1 MFIYGSDRLGGK
13 MDINGFIEELDS
25 LYTER
30 RINDVEPFF
39 NESIEQAKKEN
50 DLAAQFTILNEMM
63 GFFRD
68 TSQFEKSIKAC
79 NDCIELMKKMGIEGT
94 VDYATSL
101 QNVANAY
108 RAAGK
113 LAESL
118 EVYKEV
124 FSIYNE
130 NIPSDDYRMAS
141 LNNNIALLYQEM
153 NDFPMA
159 VQHLKKAL
167 SIIEKIEGMDIEVAT
182 TYTNLA
188 ASLIEINQV
197 SQAEDYLKKAL
208 EIFDRDE
215 VKNFHYS
222 GALCAMA
229 SVKCSLKQYE
239 EAAKLYEKALP
250 EIEANM
256 GRGSAYNITK
266 ENLAKVFDKIKEE
279 KKELTG
285 IELAKSFYE
294 EYGKDMIHNNFSEY
308 EDKIAVGFV
317 GEGSERFGFDDV
329 YSRDHDFGPGFC
341 MWITEDV
348 YEKIGEKLQD
358 EDYKIATVTN
368 GEVFRDDLG
377 YFSKIRKKFENQ
389 PFKARLVKLAR
400 QLGAMAQT
408 GQSNYERAMARKDY
422 VTAQIC
428 ISDFMKETMKC
439 VYILN
444 NKFAPYYK
452 WLFKGVSRLDGT
464 EKIVSL
470 LEKLSQ
476 LPAQKNAWD
485 GYLYDNTKFNEKD
498 EKAII
503 MEEIAKIIIDKLLEL
518 KLIKNRNSNF
528 LNGYVRPI
536 MDLAEGKVEMFDR
549 EKTIDKI
556 VKLEFEAFDKVQN
569 VGGRASCQNNWPFFY
584 VMRKSQYMTW
594 TDEML
599 ECICNL
605 WEENK
610 AKGWNM
616 ITEKYGRMMEHTS
629 PEEYEKIKDNFPEK
643 SERTIA
649 IVNQIAQIQVDWMK
663 DFAKSYPKL
672 ASNARDITSDADQI
686 DNTSYETYLKG
697 ELLTYSEELL
707 KLYAQFI
714 VNLAREGK
722 NLAYMTIENTAH
734 LQGYATLEDAESSI
748 R

>member
-188 ASLIEINQV
+188 ASLIEINQA

-229 SVKCSLKQYE
+229 SVKCSLNQYE

-329 YSRDHDFGPGFC
+329 YSRDHDFG
-341 MWITEDV
+341 
-348 YEKIGEKLQD
+348 
-358 EDYKIATVTN
+358 
-368 GEVFRDDLG
+368 RDFVCGL
-377 YFSKIRKKFENQ
+377 RK
-389 PFKARLVKLAR
+389 
-400 QLGAMAQT
+400 
-408 GQSNYERAMARKDY
+408 
-422 VTAQIC
+422 
-428 ISDFMKETMKC
+428 
-439 VYILN
+439 
-444 NKFAPYYK
+444 
-452 WLFKGVSRLDGT
+452 
-464 EKIVSL
+464 
-470 LEKLSQ
+470 
-476 LPAQKNAWD
+476 
-485 GYLYDNTKFNEKD
+485 
-498 EKAII
+498 
-503 MEEIAKIIIDKLLEL
+503 
-518 KLIKNRNSNF
+518 
-528 LNGYVRPI
+528 
-536 MDLAEGKVEMFDR
+536 MF
-549 EKTIDKI
+549 
-556 VKLEFEAFDKVQN
+556 
-569 VGGRASCQNNWPFFY
+569 
-584 VMRKSQYMTW
+584 MRKSVKNFRMNITNFQKVIRALQELTP
-594 TDEML
+594 
-599 ECICNL
+599 L
-605 WEENK
+605 WLKEEW
-610 AKGWNM
+610 A
-616 ITEKYGRMMEHTS
+616 
-629 PEEYEKIKDNFPEK
+629 F
-643 SERTIA
+643 
-649 IVNQIAQIQVDWMK
+649 V
-663 DFAKSYPKL
+663 
-672 ASNARDITSDADQI
+672 
-686 DNTSYETYLKG
+686 
-697 ELLTYSEELL
+697 
-707 KLYAQFI
+707 
-714 VNLAREGK
+714 
-722 NLAYMTIENTAH
+722 
-734 LQGYATLEDAESSI
+734 
-748 R
+748 

>member
-266 ENLAKVFDKIKEE
+266 ENLAKVFGKIKEE
-279 KKELTG
+279 KKMN
-285 IELAKSFYE
+285 
-294 EYGKDMIHNNFSEY
+294 D
-308 EDKIAVGFV
+308 
-317 GEGSERFGFDDV
+317 
-329 YSRDHDFGPGFC
+329 
-341 MWITEDV
+341 
-348 YEKIGEKLQD
+348 
-358 EDYKIATVTN
+358 
-368 GEVFRDDLG
+368 G
-377 YFSKIRKKFENQ
+377 YFF
-389 PFKARLVKLAR
+389 F
-400 QLGAMAQT
+400 
-408 GQSNYERAMARKDY
+408 
-422 VTAQIC
+422 
-428 ISDFMKETMKC
+428 
-439 VYILN
+439 
-444 NKFAPYYK
+444 
-452 WLFKGVSRLDGT
+452 
-464 EKIVSL
+464 
-470 LEKLSQ
+470 
-476 LPAQKNAWD
+476 
-485 GYLYDNTKFNEKD
+485 
-498 EKAII
+498 
-503 MEEIAKIIIDKLLEL
+503 
-518 KLIKNRNSNF
+518 F
-528 LNGYVRPI
+528 L
-536 MDLAEGKVEMFDR
+536 
-549 EKTIDKI
+549 
-556 VKLEFEAFDKVQN
+556 
-569 VGGRASCQNNWPFFY
+569 
-584 VMRKSQYMTW
+584 
-594 TDEML
+594 
-599 ECICNL
+599 
-605 WEENK
+605 
-610 AKGWNM
+610 
-616 ITEKYGRMMEHTS
+616 
-629 PEEYEKIKDNFPEK
+629 
-643 SERTIA
+643 
-649 IVNQIAQIQVDWMK
+649 
-663 DFAKSYPKL
+663 
-672 ASNARDITSDADQI
+672 
-686 DNTSYETYLKG
+686 
-697 ELLTYSEELL
+697 
-707 KLYAQFI
+707 
-714 VNLAREGK
+714 
-722 NLAYMTIENTAH
+722 H
-734 LQGYATLEDAESSI
+734 L
-748 R
+748 